1 MMAWQSQLRDGLCDL
16 PWWLSCARY
25 GMVRGCGLLD
35 CMRGTIHRRQQPD
48 GAHKRRFFWHF
59 AAPWQAIFSLLPC
72 PVAQDKSL
80 PLVTSV
86 SGRVDDYALTG
97 MQANW
102 HIRF

>member
-48 GAHKRRFFWHF
+48 GARKRRFFWHF
-59 AAPWQAIFSLLPC
+59 AAPWQAICFSYCLAC
-72 PVAQDKSL
+72 C
-80 PLVTSV
+80 
-86 SGRVDDYALTG
+86 SGQIPTLGYLSI
-97 MQANW
+97 W
-102 HIRF
+102 